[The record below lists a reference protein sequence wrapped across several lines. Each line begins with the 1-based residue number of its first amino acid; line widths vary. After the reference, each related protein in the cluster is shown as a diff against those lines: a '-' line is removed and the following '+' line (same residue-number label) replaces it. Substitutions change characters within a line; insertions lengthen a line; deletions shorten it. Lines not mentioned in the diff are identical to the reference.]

1 MLLVYVEGGGGRG
14 REPTLVGI
22 FSPTRDAMN
31 KSIGVSIEGVDVA
44 ASGGISK

>member
-1 MLLVYVEGGGGRG
+1 MLLVYVEGGGRG